1 MIINHNISALNTYSR
16 LMLNNTG
23 ISKSLEKLSS
33 GMRIN
38 RAADDAAGLAISE
51 KMRSQIRGM
60 EQAQR
65 NAQDGISLIQTAEG
79 ALSETHSILQRM
91 RELAVQAANDTY
103 TSQDRQN
110 IQQEM
115 DQLTAEID
123 RISSST
129 QFNGKNLLDGS
140 TAALVSTDKLTT
152 KVFMRDGLRVLDQFG
167 QKAAGGGNYRLD
179 IETITGATQVQKS
192 DIFKVKHEGIGG
204 LCFVAESGITN
215 FTSTGAPTGAYNV
228 DTVDISTGSLVNA
241 TTGAMAVGAAT
252 TLTITATANCAY
264 AGTTGNCFRF
274 EMVAD
279 CTAGSLNAAACF
291 DATTRTIRLHISSN
305 GTTTQANAAAALTG
319 CLVGFTTAWAGAAV
333 MPGPSFT
340 QTFGSGTDVIKAR
353 ASISSQFQ
361 MNKASGYGLVNS
373 IGLSDPNQ
381 TLNASMYFEVLA
393 VDKLAPGTCGTIDV
407 RAYSYQLDANGV
419 FAKVQSDFTFKLGG
433 CDQVADITIGGVT
446 FNRACFNLASANH
459 FTVGDKFGVEVTA
472 SQALGKDKVVIRN
485 EDGNTREWAM
495 NSGAWS
501 SASATCANKTT
512 ELHAYYVNATNGS
525 VNDAVFSPTFNNT
538 FSEYNAISDASY
550 GSTGITGVTGDD
562 LKKLTNFSITS
573 LDNTDATVATTS
585 VEKTFSTCGSAAVSL
600 TDAANTQNASLLF
613 EVVRIDGNEVQT
625 KITGHSISSTGVY
638 SCINLCQTFTVGTAA
653 TVSLGTGANDD
664 FDLILSDTW
673 KVGDK
678 FTTFTNA
685 LAGAADSYKIE
696 SQERDSSSC
705 LVLGTCLSRLVKIT
719 NATVTTSLTVGL
731 MELDESN
738 GVVNN
743 SKLVIARTGSATA
756 GTATFQTTA
765 KNAVEYTAS
774 QSIGDVAKA
783 ETKLYDT
790 DKFWDANGNFI
801 LESPQTIT
809 LVQGDGKKAS
819 ITIGA
824 ADTFGSVRD
833 KLNTAIACGL
843 GQIDVAGAAFADKF
857 VSFVES
863 EDTSGLEAVKGTFVI
878 RTAIAGKLG
887 EINFVGD
894 DATIAALSLST
905 IQKSSAN
912 TYTVDVTEAHYGC
925 VVAADV
931 SVADNNLIGV
941 VHKNVDVQFAANT
954 GVNVTW
960 DDSKKDFVLVG
971 GSGNQCSTYVHLA
984 DRTMVFQI
992 GANQKQDVGAAIGN
1006 MNVDALGLDNVQVT
1020 NNALANEAIGKI
1032 DAAISK
1038 VSAQRATLGA
1048 LQNRLDHS
1056 INSLATTTENL
1067 TAAESRIRDVDMA
1080 KEMMNFT
1087 KFNILNQ
1094 AATAM
1099 LAQANQLPQTV
1110 LQLLK

>member
-110 IQQEM
+110 IQQEI

-179 IETITGATQVQKS
+179 IETQAGATQVQKS

-215 FTSTGAPTGAYNV
+215 FSSTGAPQGAYTV
-228 DTVDISTGSLVNA
+228 DTVDVSTGQATCSYICVNGTA
-241 TTGAMAVGAAT
+241 GHVCIIMNANGAYSG
-252 TLTITATANCAY
+252 TA
-264 AGTTGNCFRF
+264 GNCFTVIF
-274 EMVAD
+274 DGA
-279 CTAGSLNAAACF
+279 CTTAATSKVCF
-291 DATTRTIRLHISSN
+291 DAANKTIRVFFQSGATTSTNIALCLQN
-305 GTTTQANAAAALTG
+305 CLGTAE
-319 CLVGFTTAWAGAAV
+319 FTICDGLGGAFTLAG
-333 MPGPSFT
+333 T
-340 QTFGSGTDVIKAR
+340 NTCTFAGGTDIIKAK
-353 ASISSQFQ
+353 ASIGSQFQ
-361 MNKASGYGLVNS
+361 MNTASGYGLVNS
-373 IGLSDPNQ
+373 IALSDVNQ
-381 TLNASMYFEVLA
+381 TINASMYFEVLS
-393 VDKLAPGTCGTIDV
+393 VDKIAAGTCGTIDV
-407 RAYSYQLDANGV
+407 RAYSYQMDANGV
-419 FAKVQSDFTFKLGG
+419 FAKVQADFTFKLGG
-433 CDQVADITIGGVT
+433 CDQAADITIGGVT

-472 SQALGKDKVVIRN
+472 SQALGKDKVAIRN
-485 EDGNTREWAM
+485 EDGNIREWTM

-501 SASATCANKTT
+501 SALATCANKTT

-525 VNDAVFSPTFNNT
+525 VNDAVFTATFNNT

-562 LKKLTNFSITS
+562 LKKLTNFTITAA
-573 LDNTDATVATTS
+573 TADATAESTS
-585 VEKTFSTCGSAAVSL
+585 VEKTYSACGLASVTGTC
-600 TDAANTQNASLLF
+600 AANTANASLLF
-613 EVVRIDGNEVQT
+613 EVVRVDGTQVQLQ
-625 KITGHSISSTGVY
+625 ITGHALTTAGVY
-638 SCINLCQTFTVGTAA
+638 ECVNFTSQVTIGAATCINIDATLANAF
-653 TVSLGTGANDD
+653 TVSLSGN
-664 FDLILSDTW
+664 W

-678 FTTFTNA
+678 FTTYTNGEVG
-685 LAGAADSYKIE
+685 GAADDSYKIE
-696 SQERDSSSC
+696 SQERDSTSC
-705 LVLGTCLSRLVKIT
+705 LVEGTCLSRLVKLADG
-719 NATVTTSLTVGL
+719 NAVSPLTVGL
-731 MELDESN
+731 MELDEST

-743 SKLVIARTGSATA
+743 SKMVIARATFAVA

-774 QSIGDVAKA
+774 QTIGDVATA

-843 GQIDVAGAAFADKF
+843 GQIDIAGAAFADKF
-857 VSFVES
+857 VSFVETQ
-863 EDTSGLEAVKGTFVI
+863 ETSGLEAVKGTFVI

-887 EINFVGD
+887 EINFIGD
-894 DATIAALSLST
+894 DATIAAFSLST

-941 VHKNVDVQFAANT
+941 VHENVDVQFAANT

-1006 MNVDALGLDNVQVT
+1006 MSVAALGLDNVQVT

-1032 DAAISK
+1032 DAAISE
-1038 VSAQRATLGA
+1038 VSSQRATLGA